1 MKKVTTL
8 LSMIMLVAFIAQG
21 QELTSK
27 KGFTILP
34 EEGDYVIGFNAI
46 PLIDFALNTVNIMNN
61 TGQTGQ
67 HLGYVNGF
75 NQVLVGKYFLE
86 SDLAIRGKLGINTNT
101 VINKTFFD
109 NPHDVFTN
117 PGDPSKWEEISDVN
131 KTSNKDIII
140 GGGLEFRRGHN
151 RLQGFYG
158 GELLIGL
165 GSSNITNKYGVEMT
179 QDAITNGYT
188 NANGTSLSGRVL
200 ANKSGANLLFGLR
213 GFAGVE
219 YFFAPKMSIASEF
232 GWGLGM
238 TTTPRGKVKTEK
250 WDTTNNKAETAEK
263 SGNSKGSV
271 LGFAVDEGI
280 GKNLAPS
287 GAVSIYFHF

>member
-1 MKKVTTL
+1 
-8 LSMIMLVAFIAQG
+8 
-21 QELTSK
+21 
-27 KGFTILP
+27 
-34 EEGDYVIGFNAI
+34 
-46 PLIDFALNTVNIMNN
+46 MNN

-158 GELLIGL
+158 GELLIEDL
-165 GSSNITNKYGVEMT
+165 NLISQTNMALK
-179 QDAITNGYT
+179 
-188 NANGTSLSGRVL
+188 
-200 ANKSGANLLFGLR
+200 
-213 GFAGVE
+213 
-219 YFFAPKMSIASEF
+219 
-232 GWGLGM
+232 
-238 TTTPRGKVKTEK
+238 
-250 WDTTNNKAETAEK
+250 
-263 SGNSKGSV
+263 
-271 LGFAVDEGI
+271 
-280 GKNLAPS
+280 
-287 GAVSIYFHF
+287 